1 MDNRP
6 IGVLD
11 SGFGGLSVVK
21 ELRKILPNEDI
32 VYLDDA
38 ELSSNDNATK
48 QAIFEKLSR

>member
-21 ELRKILPNEDI
+21 ELRKILPSEDV
-32 VYLDDA
+32 VYLDDIKPHFGRRFINNGKI
-38 ELSSNDNATK
+38 S
-48 QAIFEKLSR
+48 